1 LDTQAHLPLN
11 QAAADPPLVML
22 FRHNLWA
29 NLRLLDA
36 CAALDE
42 EQLAATIPGTY
53 NTIHKTLN
61 HIVWSEEQYLSDLT
75 GREPESRLWSAGGPV
90 LVDVARL
97 RAMAQQNGQGLMD
110 VAAGAAAG
118 EVVILEGDGL
128 RWHTPVGL
136 ILTQAINHATEH
148 RAQIMVI
155 LTQLGLEPPDVSGWA
170 FSQEFVRPIS
180 IE

>member
-1 LDTQAHLPLN
+1 LDPQTHLPLD

-29 NLRLLDA
+29 NLRLLDV

-53 NTIHKTLN
+53 NTIDKTLN
-61 HIVWSEEQYLSDLT
+61 HIVWSEQQYLSDLT
-75 GREPESRLWSAGGPV
+75 GREPDRLQ
-90 LVDVARL
+90 
-97 RAMAQQNGQGLMD
+97 AMAQQNGQGLMT
-110 VAAGAAAG
+110 VAAGASAG

-136 ILTQAINHATEH
+136 VLTQAINHATEH

-170 FSQEFVRPIS
+170 FSREFVRPVS